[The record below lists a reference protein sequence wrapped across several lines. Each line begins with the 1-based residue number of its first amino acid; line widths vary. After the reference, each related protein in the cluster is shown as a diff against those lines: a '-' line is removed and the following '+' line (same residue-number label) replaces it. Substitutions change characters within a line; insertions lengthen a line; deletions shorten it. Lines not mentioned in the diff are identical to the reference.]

1 LNCLS
6 EIDVVILAGG
16 LGTRLR
22 RVLPNTPKVMAPV
35 DGKPFLRYV
44 IDRLGRSGARRV
56 VLSLGHL
63 ADDVVDYVDGQDWHG
78 IEVVSHVEPEPM
90 GTGGALREVLP
101 LVGSGTVMAMNGDAF
116 ARAGL
121 DSFVDFHRSS
131 GATISILLTF
141 VHDVGRYGV
150 VEADDDGRVRSFDE
164 KPQSGDGGGYVNAG
178 VYLFQRTA
186 IEGIATGRPVSLER
200 EVFPR
205 ECGRGLYGFRGSFP
219 FIDIGTPES
228 YGSAGEFLTLA
239 ANDN

>member
-1 LNCLS
+1 MSLS
-6 EIDVVILAGG
+6 GLDVVILAGG

-22 RVLPNTPKVMAPV
+22 DVLPDTPKVMAPV

-44 IDRLGRSGARRV
+44 IDRLRVFGARRV

-63 ADDVVDYVDGQDWHG
+63 ADDVVTYVNGEDWNG
-78 IEVVSHVEPEPM
+78 LEVVIHVEPEPM
-90 GTGGALREVLP
+90 GTGGALREVLS
-101 LVGSGTVMAMNGDAF
+101 LIETDTIMAMNGDAF
-116 ARAGL
+116 ARTDL
-121 DSFVDFHRSS
+121 DSFLDFHRSR

-150 VEADDDGRVRSFDE
+150 VEADDDGHVLSFDE
-164 KPQSGDGGGYVNAG
+164 KPRDGDGGGYVNAG
-178 VYLFQRTA
+178 VYLFERSA

-205 ECGRGLYGFRGSFP
+205 ECGRGLYGLKGSFP

-228 YGSAGEFLTLA
+228 YGSARDFLGVATD
-239 ANDN
+239 DN